1 MMKTHA
7 ERQNVYRKQRRARAL
22 KDRHLFGDEEE
33 RQAKE
38 FIETSRIPGAGVRIP
53 DQWIKDKDRMGAIRE
68 RTALAENHY
77 RAKDGTELTFC
88 DLLARLSVEW
98 VKVSKDDDRKIQ
110 DLVILLARKT
120 GVVETP

>member
-1 MMKTHA
+1 MMTTHA

-68 RTALAENHY
+68 RTALAEKHY

-88 DLLARLSVEW
+88 DLLAQISAER
-98 VKVSKDDDRKIQ
+98 VKVLKDDDRKTQ
-110 DLVILLARKT
+110 DLVRLLARKA
-120 GVVETP
+120 GMV